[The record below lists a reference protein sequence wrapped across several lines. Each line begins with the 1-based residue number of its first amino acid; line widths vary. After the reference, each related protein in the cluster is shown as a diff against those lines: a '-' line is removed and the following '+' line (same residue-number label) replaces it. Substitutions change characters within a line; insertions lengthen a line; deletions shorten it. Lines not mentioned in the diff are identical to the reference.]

1 MAEELERLWS
11 KLSFTEEKGEG
22 IEIDSK
28 CTKAAREIGMNCV
41 LMKILAHK
49 SISIEALRK
58 NMRML
63 WKPNKSVQISEV
75 DKDLFLVEFRDG
87 RDKKKVLDMC
97 PWSYEKQLVL
107 LQEFD
112 GKLTP
117 KEVEIRWAPF

>member
-11 KLSFTEEKGEG
+11 KLSFTEEEGEG

-28 CTKAAREIGMNCV
+28 CTKATREIRMNCV

-49 SISIEALRK
+49 SISIKALRK

-75 DKDLFLVEFRDG
+75 VKELFLVEFGDG
-87 RDKKKVLDMC
+87 RDKKKSFGYVPMEL
-97 PWSYEKQLVL
+97 
-107 LQEFD
+107 
-112 GKLTP
+112 
-117 KEVEIRWAPF
+117 

>member
-11 KLSFTEEKGEG
+11 KLSFTEEEGEG

-28 CTKAAREIGMNCV
+28 CTMAAREIGRNCV

-75 DKDLFLVEFRDG
+75 DEELFLGNSGMVGTKR
-87 RDKKKVLDMC
+87 K
-97 PWSYEKQLVL
+97 
-107 LQEFD
+107 
-112 GKLTP
+112 
-117 KEVEIRWAPF
+117 

>member
-11 KLSFTEEKGEG
+11 KLSFTEEEGEG

-28 CTKAAREIGMNCV
+28 CTKAAWEIGMNCV

-75 DKDLFLVEFRDG
+75 VKELFLVEFGDG
-87 RDKKKVLDMC
+87 RDKKKSFGYVPMEL
-97 PWSYEKQLVL
+97 
-107 LQEFD
+107 
-112 GKLTP
+112 
-117 KEVEIRWAPF
+117 

>member
-1 MAEELERLWS
+1 MWS
-11 KLSFTEEKGEG
+11 KLSFTKEEGEG

-75 DKDLFLVEFRDG
+75 VKELFLVEFGDG
-87 RDKKKVLDMC
+87 RDKKKSFGYVPMEL
-97 PWSYEKQLVL
+97 
-107 LQEFD
+107 
-112 GKLTP
+112 
-117 KEVEIRWAPF
+117 